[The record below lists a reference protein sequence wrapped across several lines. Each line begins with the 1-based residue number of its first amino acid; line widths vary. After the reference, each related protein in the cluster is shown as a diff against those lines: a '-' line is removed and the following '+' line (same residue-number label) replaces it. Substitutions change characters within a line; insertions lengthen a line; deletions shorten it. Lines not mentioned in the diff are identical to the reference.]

1 MASIT
6 KINTSDT
13 SYQIKDIGA
22 IRNIKIIQG
31 TNISTVYPDETDGSV
46 KLELTS
52 FSNPVHNK
60 NILGVVKTRTYVNPN
75 EASNLN
81 KKLTNINITEDGT
94 LYTDNILKGIL
105 YPDSIGLEDE
115 VADNTIN
122 TATSPD
128 AKYYKKLR
136 YGSVGKS
143 GLVKVSNNSTLK
155 IDSNGYISAE
165 FGETNKFSNFDIETA
180 NNSNLLRNIENYAET
195 RNNTSVRKFIDNNGL
210 LANLKNFNSNYLINK
225 YFDKALGESINSK
238 LNALIGTNSD
248 LSIDKIIDNRIK
260 DRLKFKLLAEKINN
274 DNASSYENNILYV
287 YIDNNSIDEN
297 SKAYMYIKQGNY
309 MVCISAPENKRLE
322 TSNID
327 FTGYSLGE

>member
-6 KINTSDT
+6 KINITDT
-13 SYQIKDIGA
+13 NYQIKDIGA
-22 IRNIKIIQG
+22 IRNIKLKQG
-31 TNISTVYPDETDGSV
+31 INVSTIYPNEVDGSAE
-46 KLELTS
+46 LELTS
-52 FSNPVHNK
+52 FVNPVHNK
-60 NILGVVKTRTYVNPN
+60 NNLGVVKTRTYVNPN
-75 EASNLN
+75 ETNNLT

-122 TATSPD
+122 TTVSPD

-136 YGSVGKS
+136 YGSIGKS
-143 GLVKVSNNSTLK
+143 GLVKVSNGSTLK
-155 IDSNGYISAE
+155 IDSNGYISTE
-165 FGETNKFSNFDIETA
+165 FGETNKFNNLDVETL
-180 NNSNLLRNIENYAET
+180 NNSNTLRNIENYTEV
-195 RNNTSVRKFIDNNGL
+195 RNNGNVRKFIDNNGL

-225 YFDKALGESINSK
+225 YFNKELGENISNK
-238 LNALIGTNSD
+238 LNTLIGANEG
-248 LSIDKIIDNRIK
+248 LSVDKIVDNKTK
-260 DRLKFKLLAEKINN
+260 DRLKFKLLTEKISN
-274 DNASSYENNILYV
+274 NASSYENNVLYV
-287 YIDNNSIDEN
+287 YIDNDSIDET

-322 TSNID
+322 TNNID